1 MLPSQHNKKSSNKET
16 DEIEREEGRNI
27 RIGATVRDLQDY
39 FYDKEQ
45 INAVN
50 RQTDGRTGGRAHP
63 EPSKYNLILLE
74 ARTISVEKAGG
85 QKKEKPGLSK
95 FVWFISGSREE
106 EIKAGD
112 CTCRSMRC

>member
-63 EPSKYNLILLE
+63 EPSKYNPDL
-74 ARTISVEKAGG
+74 ARSKDHKCREGG
-85 QKKEKPGLSK
+85 RS
-95 FVWFISGSREE
+95 EE
-106 EIKAGD
+106 GE
-112 CTCRSMRC
+112 TWPE